1 MQSLEEQ
8 RQVYRNLEAQQQRSE
23 QEFQETLR
31 READRHEKQRAED
44 QAAWDR
50 RLREEQE
57 LRTAEAEANLRRL
70 EECQQDALRRVEEAH
85 EQERTRIHQERLE
98 RWRRLRREYPVPA
111 FLQQYVNEVSE
122 DAMADANNEPFVNV
136 ALVGDAGRGKSSL
149 IRAILQH
156 FQIELPEDQMP
167 VVSAEGDGTTEPTRY
182 PLTNLGRNVSLWDL
196 PGQGTRRIPSL
207 TYLRDMGLKYLDLAV
222 LVTCERV
229 TEGDLGVLV
238 AIKYAQDVRC
248 LVARTKVDLAV
259 DDEQHDHGLSQEE
272 ALNEVRRKV
281 QLQTEIRPE
290 RIHLVTSRVSGT
302 SLAQLPPS
310 ANSCARKSWHPCRG
324 QQWKTL
330 RHVHHN
336 QIDYEARARAAQAM
350 QEAAALKRAFEEQQR
365 QQLLL
370 AQEED
375 RRREEM
381 RLEALQQE
389 EKRRQKRAEEQAAF
403 KRRLKEEEDKRRRDA
418 AEAQRRL
425 EAEQENAR
433 RLERE
438 ARLAERKREQEER
451 VEQWK
456 RFKREYPVPEHLKNF
471 VNEVTDA
478 TPTVSL
484 RRFVNVAFVG
494 SSGKGKSS
502 LIRVVLKY
510 FGITLPAEQMPR
522 VSAQGDGTTEAT
534 RYPLTNLSDR
544 ASLWDHPGQGTEQVH
559 SLTYLRDIGLKYFDL
574 AD

>member
-1 MQSLEEQ
+1 
-8 RQVYRNLEAQQQRSE
+8 
-23 QEFQETLR
+23 
-31 READRHEKQRAED
+31 
-44 QAAWDR
+44 
-50 RLREEQE
+50 
-57 LRTAEAEANLRRL
+57 
-70 EECQQDALRRVEEAH
+70 
-85 EQERTRIHQERLE
+85 
-98 RWRRLRREYPVPA
+98 
-111 FLQQYVNEVSE
+111 
-122 DAMADANNEPFVNV
+122 
-136 ALVGDAGRGKSSL
+136 
-149 IRAILQH
+149 
-156 FQIELPEDQMP
+156 
-167 VVSAEGDGTTEPTRY
+167 
-182 PLTNLGRNVSLWDL
+182 
-196 PGQGTRRIPSL
+196 
-207 TYLRDMGLKYLDLAV
+207 
-222 LVTCERV
+222 
-229 TEGDLGVLV
+229 
-238 AIKYAQDVRC
+238 
-248 LVARTKVDLAV
+248 
-259 DDEQHDHGLSQEE
+259 
-272 ALNEVRRKV
+272 
-281 QLQTEIRPE
+281 
-290 RIHLVTSRVSGT
+290 
-302 SLAQLPPS
+302 
-310 ANSCARKSWHPCRG
+310 
-324 QQWKTL
+324 
-330 RHVHHN
+330 
-336 QIDYEARARAAQAM
+336 M
-350 QEAAALKRAFEEQQR
+350 QEAAALKRTFEEQQR

-438 ARLAERKREQEER
+438 ARLAEGKREQEER

-574 AD
+574 AVLVTDGRWSQGDIQLMNAIRAAEIPFLIARTKVDLAVEAGQHEWNWTQEKTLESVRNKVREETCIEDGRIHLVTARERHWNTFGSVEPLCLQLKQEILASIAKQF